1 MTQQAPEQALGELLE
16 HRQKLVLMFSL
27 MLCMFVSALDQT
39 MIATA
44 TPRILADLGG
54 FSQVSWVFTVY
65 ILSSTVVVPIVG
77 KLSDMFGRKLFLIA
91 GILIFI
97 TASVIAGA
105 SQSMLMLIL
114 ARAVQGIGGGTI
126 FSCVFATLGDL
137 FSPAERGK
145 YIGFFTGT
153 FSLAAISGPTIG
165 GILTDTVGWRWAFY
179 VNLPISIL
187 AIIVITRNLPYTRK
201 PGSISRIDFIGAGL
215 LSTMTVSLLLALVWG
230 QKTFGWQS
238 IETLG
243 LFALAGVAATGFA
256 FQESRHPEP
265 IFPLHLFKNRVFVQA
280 NLIVMISGAGVFGA
294 VVYLPTYLQTALG
307 SSATQSGFLGTPQ
320 ALGLLTS
327 SIVGGQVLARTGKF
341 KRQVIL
347 GSLLVVTATLLLSR
361 VSSNEAKWHIMIFM
375 LVFGLGSGMIGPTM
389 SVITQSAVDHRYLGV
404 ATSGRQFFMQIG
416 QVLGT
421 AIFGVILATSYA
433 SSFSDN
439 LSQEARDELPTDV
452 REKFRDPT
460 LALDEDNFASVR
472 TEVLALADGQAVLD
486 SALRAQRE
494 GVTSAISNIFLL
506 ASFAGGIMLLLALTI
521 PEIPLRRG
529 FGSATPV
536 QVTGAGKEPAPP
548 AREAAPEP
556 G

>member
-1 MTQQAPEQALGELLE
+1 MNQQPREQALGELLE
-16 HRQKLVLMFSL
+16 HRQKLILMFSL

-39 MIATA
+39 MVATA

-77 KLSDMFGRKLFLIA
+77 KLSDMFGRKHFLIG
-91 GILIFI
+91 GIIIFVS
-97 TASVIAGA
+97 ASIVAGA

-114 ARAVQGIGGGTI
+114 ARGVQGAGGGMI

-165 GILTDTVGWRWAFY
+165 GILTDTIGWRWCFY
-179 VNLPISIL
+179 VNVPISIL
-187 AIIVITRNLPYTRK
+187 AILVISRNLPLTRK
-201 PGSISRIDFIGAGL
+201 PGLISRIDFVGAAL
-215 LSTMTVSLLLALVWG
+215 LSTMTVGLLLALVWG

-238 IETLG
+238 PETIG
-243 LFALAGVAATGFA
+243 LFALAGLAAVGFV

-265 IFPLHLFKNRVFVQA
+265 IFPLQLFKNRVFVQA

-307 SSATQSGFLGTPQ
+307 ASATESGFLGTPQ
-320 ALGLLTS
+320 ALGLLTA
-327 SIVGGQVLARTGKF
+327 SIIGGQVLARTGKF
-341 KRQVIL
+341 KFQVIL
-347 GSLLVVTATLLLSR
+347 GSVLVITATLLLSQ
-361 VSSNEAKWHIMIFM
+361 VESNEAKRNIMFFM
-375 LVFGLGSGMIGPTM
+375 LIFGLGSGMIGPTM
-389 SVITQSAVDHRYLGV
+389 SVITQSAVEHKYMGV

-421 AIFGVILATSYA
+421 AIFGVVLATSYA
-433 SSFSDN
+433 NSFSDH
-439 LSQEARDELPTDV
+439 LSAEARAELPAEV
-452 REKFRDPT
+452 RDKFDDPT
-460 LALDEDNFASVR
+460 LALQKTNFDEVR
-472 TEVLALADGQAVLD
+472 SAVLALPNGQAVLD
-486 SALRAQRE
+486 SALDAQRE
-494 GVTSAISNIFLL
+494 GVTTAISHIFLL
-506 ASFAGGIMLLLALTI
+506 AAAAGTVMLLLALTI

-529 FGSATPV
+529 FGSTPPV
-536 QVTGAGKEPAPP
+536 AVPTKETVPAP
-548 AREAAPEP
+548 AREVVAERP
-556 G
+556 